1 MARGP
6 WKKTLWWDEKLSN
19 GKSPKQIV
27 RLITKDFGVK
37 EQDIQQILTRYLTLK
52 EKKFFKQKGV
62 RTADGIIVTTY
73 LFCSH
78 YMLGTDPMNPRK
90 FSRICKKNKFKISY
104 GLLTKNVRKAKL
116 ARLFPRGPDCP
127 GLIKKYRNRM
137 AYKFHFEGEILD
149 EIQELASK
157 EGIIS
162 KISGKNPFVAAA
174 GLSYVVVRRHDLLV
188 TQKQLADF
196 FGISD
201 LSIRNFWNPFREEM
215 KFKQNIS

>member
-27 RLITKDFGVK
+27 HLITKDFGLNERDVL
-37 EQDIQQILTRYLTLK
+37 QILTRYLTLK
-52 EKKFFKQKGV
+52 EKKFFKRGA

-73 LFCSH
+73 LCCSY
-78 YMLGTDPMNPRK
+78 YMLGTDPINPRH
-90 FSRICKKNKFKISY
+90 FLRICKKNKFKISY

-127 GLIKKYRNRM
+127 KLIKKYRNRM
-137 AYKFHFEGEILD
+137 AYKFHFEDEMLD
-149 EIQELASK
+149 ELQELANK
-157 EGIIS
+157 EGMIS
-162 KISGKNPFVAAA
+162 KIGGKNPFVAAA
-174 GLSYVVVRRHDLLV
+174 GLTYVVVRRHNLL
-188 TQKQLADF
+188 TSQKQLADF

-201 LSIRNFWNPFREEM
+201 LSVRNFWYPFREEM